1 MTNLADQ
8 DIVKDGVDQ
17 DTVDAV
23 KSIGGKYKYGFETDI
38 EMEFAPKGVDEDIVR
53 LISEKND
60 EPAWML
66 EWRLQAF
73 ARWKQMREPQWAMV
87 DYPKIDFQDIYYYAK
102 PKSMSENPKSLDD
115 VDPKLLATYAK
126 LGIPLKEQ
134 AVLAGVEGA
143 AGAPADGRKV
153 AVDAVFDSV
162 SVGTTFQEELAQ
174 AGVIF
179 CSISEAIKD
188 HPELVKK
195 YLGSVVPQSDNFYA
209 TLNSAVFSDGSFVY
223 IPEGTKCPMEL
234 STYFRINAEN
244 TGQFERTLII
254 ADEGAYVS
262 YLEGCTAPQRDTNQ
276 LHAAVVEL
284 VILEDAEIKY
294 STVQNW
300 YPGDENGVGGIY
312 NFVTKRADCRGDRA
326 KVMWTQVETGSAVT
340 WKYPSCILRGDDSQ
354 GEFYSIAIANN
365 YQQADTGTKMTH
377 LGKRTRSR
385 IVSKGI
391 SAGRAQNTY
400 RGLVSMHPRAKN
412 SRNYTQ
418 CDSLLIGD
426 KCGAHTVPY
435 IEVKNNS
442 SRVEHEATTSKV
454 DDDQLFYC
462 RQRGMD
468 EEEAVA
474 LVVNGF
480 CKEVLQ
486 ALPMEF
492 AMEAQALVAI
502 SLEGSVG

>member
-1 MTNLADQ
+1 MNEV
-8 DIVKDGVDQ
+8 INVVEVKDGVDQ

-23 KSIGGKYKYGFETDI
+23 QSIGGKYKYGFETDI
-38 EMEFAPKGVDEDIVR
+38 EMEFAPKGVNEDIVR
-53 LISEKND
+53 LISEKNG
-60 EPAWML
+60 EPEWML
-66 EWRLQAF
+66 EWRLAAF
-73 ARWKQMREPQWAMV
+73 ARWKQMREPKWAMV

-102 PKSMSENPKSLDD
+102 PKSMAEKPKSLDE
-115 VDPKLLATYAK
+115 VDPKLLETYAK

-134 AVLAGVEGA
+134 AVLAGVES
-143 AGAPADGRKV
+143 GAPAEGRKV

-162 SVGTTFQEELAQ
+162 SVGTTFRDELAK

-223 IPEGTKCPMEL
+223 IPKGTRCPMEL

-254 ADEGAYVS
+254 ADEGAYIS

-391 SAGRAQNTY
+391 SAGKAQNTY

-468 EEEAVA
+468 EEVA
-474 LVVNGF
+474 LALIVNGF
-480 CKEVLQ
+480 AKEVLQ

>member
-1 MTNLADQ
+1 MVMEAGETLQ
-8 DIVKDGVDQ
+8 VKEGVDQ
-17 DTVDAV
+17 ETIDAV
-23 KSIGGKYKYGFETDI
+23 REVSTYKYRWDTDI
-38 EMEFAPKGVDEDIVR
+38 EMEYAPKGVNEDIVK
-53 LISEKND
+53 LISEKNS
-60 EPAWML
+60 
-66 EWRLQAF
+66 
-73 ARWKQMREPQWAMV
+73 EPQWMTSWRLGALERWKKMTEPKWAMV
-87 DYPKIDFQDIYYYAK
+87 EYPEIDFQDLYYYARPKSMVEK
-102 PKSMSENPKSLDD
+102 PKSLEE
-115 VDPKLLATYAK
+115 VDPKLLATYEK

-134 AVLAGVEGA
+134 MILAGVEDN
-143 AGAPADGRKV
+143 ADTPSNDRKV

-162 SVGTTFQEELAQ
+162 SVGTTFQSELKK

-179 CSISEAIKD
+179 CSISEAIKEYPD
-188 HPELVKK
+188 LVQK
-195 YLGSVVPQSDNFYA
+195 YLGSVVPVSDNFYA

-223 IPEGTKCPMEL
+223 IPPGVKCPMEL

-254 ADEGAYVS
+254 ADKGSYVS
-262 YLEGCTAPQRDTNQ
+262 YLEGCTAPKRDTAQ
-276 LHAAVVEL
+276 LHAAVVEI
-284 VILEDAEIKY
+284 VVEEDAEVKY

-300 YPGDENGVGGIY
+300 FPGDEHGNGGIY
-312 NFVTKRADCRGDRA
+312 NFVTKRADCRGDRS

-340 WKYPSCILRGDDSQ
+340 WKYPSCILRGNESQ

-365 YQQADTGTKMTH
+365 HQQADTGTKMLH
-377 LGKRTRSR
+377 LGKNTKSR

-391 SAGRAQNTY
+391 SAGVAQNTY
-400 RGLVSMHPRAKN
+400 RGQVNMHPRAKN

-480 CKEVLQ
+480 CKDVLQ

-492 AMEAQALVAI
+492 AMEAQQLVAI